1 MDIIFKQIHIE
12 DKNKVLLL
20 FKEAAEK
27 IAKKN
32 VDHWQYWKNP
42 PQEKIQW
49 VEEGIQNDEFFFVED
64 SHKQNI
70 GMLRIL
76 EEDMMYWGKQN
87 EKAKYIHS
95 LVVIER
101 LEGRG
106 IGKAILQKVEIE
118 AKKEGY
124 KFLRLDSDA
133 KNPRLCNYY
142 EQQGFRKVGTKT
154 LPISTYNLYQKEL
167 V

>member
-1 MDIIFKQIHIE
+1 MDIFFKQIHID

-27 IAKKN
+27 ISKKN

-42 PQEKIQW
+42 PQEKIKW
-49 VEEGIQNDEFFFVED
+49 VEEGILNDEFFFVEN
-64 SHKQNI
+64 SEQQNI

-76 EEDMMYWGKQN
+76 EEDFMYWGKQKD
-87 EKAKYIHS
+87 KAKYIHS
-95 LVVIER
+95 LVVIEK

-106 IGKAILQKVEIE
+106 FGKMILQKVEKE
-118 AKKEGY
+118 AKKEGC
-124 KFLRLDSDA
+124 KFLRLDSDS
-133 KNPRLCNYY
+133 KNPKLCNYY
-142 EQQGFRKVGTKT
+142 EQQSFVKVGTKV

-167 V
+167 N